1 MHFLARFFAV
11 CLTVVLAA
19 GTASANPETR
29 IIASA
34 PPAVNV
40 VSSASVHV
48 IANDRGGSVVSYAQ
62 EVRRLR
68 NQDKLVVFNGQ
79 CASACTMFLSLNS
92 DRTCIAPGA
101 SFIFHRAY
109 GASADMN
116 AWGTDF
122 MIRQYPAWVRD
133 WIARNGGLTDRLIRM
148 DYAYAS
154 RYMRPC
160 RVTSA

>member
-34 PPAVNV
+34 PPVVNV

-101 SFIFHRAY
+101 SFVFHRAY